1 VPPGA
6 AEWVDRSESIGIT
19 EHNGFPNPGTAT
31 TISTP
36 VRTPSR

>member
-1 VPPGA
+1 LIVCF
-6 AEWVDRSESIGIT
+6 EGIST
-19 EHNGFPNPGTAT
+19 LPRILGFPNPGTAT